1 MGRRGPPPKPTALRV
16 LNGNAANRP
25 LNEDEPQP
33 AAEIPSCP
41 RWLVPEA
48 KKVWARVAPVLA
60 RMRVLTIADGD
71 ALAAYCQAFARWR
84 RAEEFIAKHG
94 DAYPIR
100 DEQGRVKC
108 MAQFPQVSI
117 AKNLL
122 QLVRV
127 YQQEFGMTPSSRT
140 QVKTSDAPKT
150 SRVQQLR
157 ERGKGTA

>member
-1 MGRRGPPPKPTALRV
+1 MGRRGPPPKPTALRI

-33 AAEIPSCP
+33 AKDMPRCPS
-41 RWLVPEA
+41 WLTAEA
-48 KKVWARVAPVLA
+48 KKVWARVAPELA
-60 RMRVLTIADGD
+60 RMRVLTIADAD
-71 ALAAYCQAFARWR
+71 ALAAYCQVYARWR
-84 RAEEFIAKHG
+84 AAEEFIAKHG

-117 AKNLL
+117 AKSLL
-122 QLVRV
+122 QLVRA

-140 QVKTSDAPKT
+140 QVRTSDAPKK

-157 ERGKGTA
+157 DRTRA